1 MLVVGCQNITAK
13 EPGST
18 RRTIFN
24 RDTTLQLIVQISSG
38 NVNSSVRARAKTH
51 GRTPVSIELSRGRHL
66 GPDACIFWARTPATT
81 LHKSAQQ
88 GAPAAY
94 ISLCKSTIQDMRAP
108 RRYTRPSLH
117 APRGAC
123 IFLARVQMMPA
134 PSPYTLAEDI
144 RAPCLCVRPR
154 HARATPAA

>member
-1 MLVVGCQNITAK
+1 MHT
-13 EPGST
+13 S
-18 RRTIFN
+18 
-24 RDTTLQLIVQISSG
+24 
-38 NVNSSVRARAKTH
+38 
-51 GRTPVSIELSRGRHL
+51 
-66 GPDACIFWARTPATT
+66 T

-88 GAPAAY
+88 GAPDAY

-123 IFLARVQMMPA
+123 IFLARVQMMPT
-134 PSPYTLAEDI
+134 PSPYTRAGDI

-154 HARATPAA
+154 HARATPAAYVQDMHAPLFLRAPRDGRANRRACKDACAATTRDAKMRASEQLRGVRPS